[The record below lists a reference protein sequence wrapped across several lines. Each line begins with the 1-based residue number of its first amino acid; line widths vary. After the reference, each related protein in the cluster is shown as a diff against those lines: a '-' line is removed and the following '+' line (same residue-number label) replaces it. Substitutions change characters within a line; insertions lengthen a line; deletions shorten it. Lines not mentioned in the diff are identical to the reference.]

1 MRECAKGTTDGR
13 PQITQHFSHFNK
25 PQKALGRNATR
36 RRRRFP
42 IPLWGVATWALFAR
56 IKYLIFSVAHVVVVV
71 ELVSRLRS
79 KVIAE
84 SLKNFEIGSDVYTIE
99 I

>member
-1 MRECAKGTTDGR
+1 MRKGLQTGDRKLLNTFR
-13 PQITQHFSHFNK
+13 ILINPKKHL
-25 PQKALGRNATR
+25 AATR
-36 RRRRFP
+36 RGRRFP

-71 ELVSRLRS
+71 VELVSRLRS

-84 SLKNFEIGSDVYTIE
+84 SLKNFQIGSDVYTIE